1 MKATKTYM
9 SKGSI
14 DALSLMRERER
25 ERERDSKIQ
34 KKQNSFVRLEIW

>member
-9 SKGSI
+9 SEGSI
-14 DALSLMRERER
+14 DAFSFMRER
-25 ERERDSKIQ
+25 ERERDSNIQ

>member
-9 SKGSI
+9 SEGSI
-14 DALSLMRERER
+14 DAFSFMR
-25 ERERDSKIQ
+25 ERERDSNIQ